1 MYVFSYTQQLL
12 KHSTTET
19 LIRLN
24 TYQFIRMDL
33 LTPDL
38 GLLFWQVVVFLG
50 LFLILRAFAWKPI
63 TNSLHERENNIQS
76 ALDLAEKTR
85 VEMTALKADK
95 EKLLVQAR
103 SEREAIL
110 RGAKEIA
117 DKMVADSRDKA
128 AAEGQRMLEQA
139 RESMQNERQA
149 LVAQMK
155 KEVVTLSLEIAE
167 KVLRK
172 ELSDKSAQEKLV
184 SDLVSN
190 SRLN

>member
-1 MYVFSYTQQLL
+1 
-12 KHSTTET
+12 
-19 LIRLN
+19 
-24 TYQFIRMDL
+24 MDL

-38 GLLFWQVVVFLG
+38 GLLFWQVVVFLA
-50 LFLILRAFAWKPI
+50 LFLILRTFAWKPI
-63 TNSLHERENNIQS
+63 TDSLHERENNIQS

-85 VEMTALKADK
+85 IEMTALKADN

-110 RGAKEIA
+110 RGAKETA
-117 DKMVADSRDKA
+117 DKMVADSRERA
-128 AAEGQRMLEQA
+128 AIEGQRMLEQA
-139 RESMQNERQA
+139 REAMQNERQA

-155 KEVVTLSLEIAE
+155 KEVVTLSIDIAE

-172 ELSDKSAQEKLV
+172 ELSDKTSQEKLV

>member
-1 MYVFSYTQQLL
+1 M
-12 KHSTTET
+12 
-19 LIRLN
+19 N
-24 TYQFIRMDL
+24 
-33 LTPDL
+33 
-38 GLLFWQVVVFLG
+38 
-50 LFLILRAFAWKPI
+50 
-63 TNSLHERENNIQS
+63 
-76 ALDLAEKTR
+76 
-85 VEMTALKADK
+85 ALKADN

-117 DKMVADSRDKA
+117 DKMVADSREKA

-172 ELSDKSAQEKLV
+172 ELSDKSSQEKLV

>member
-1 MYVFSYTQQLL
+1 
-12 KHSTTET
+12 
-19 LIRLN
+19 
-24 TYQFIRMDL
+24 MDL
-33 LTPDL
+33 LTPDI
-38 GLLFWQVVVFLG
+38 GLLFWQAIVFLG
-50 LFLILRAFAWKPI
+50 LFFILRTFAWKPI
-63 TNSLHERENNIQS
+63 TDSLNERENNIQS

-85 VEMTALKADK
+85 LEMTALKADN

-103 SEREAIL
+103 QEREVIL

-128 AAEGQRMLEQA
+128 ESEGRRMLEQA
-139 RESMQNERQA
+139 REAMQNERQA

-155 KEVVTLSLEIAE
+155 KEVVTLSLDIAE

-172 ELSDKSAQEKLV
+172 ELSDKTAQEQLV

>member
-1 MYVFSYTQQLL
+1 
-12 KHSTTET
+12 
-19 LIRLN
+19 
-24 TYQFIRMDL
+24 MDL

-38 GLLFWQVVVFLG
+38 GLLFWQVIVFLG

-63 TNSLHERENNIQS
+63 SESLNERENNIQS

-85 VEMTALKADK
+85 LEMTALKADN

-110 RGAKEIA
+110 RGAKETA

-155 KEVVTLSLEIAE
+155 KEVVTLSLDIAE

-172 ELSDKSAQEKLV
+172 ELVDKTAQEKLIT
-184 SDLVSN
+184 DLVSN

>member
-1 MYVFSYTQQLL
+1 
-12 KHSTTET
+12 
-19 LIRLN
+19 
-24 TYQFIRMDL
+24 MDL

-50 LFLILRAFAWKPI
+50 LFLILRTFAWKPI
-63 TNSLHERENNIQS
+63 TDSLNERENNIQS

-85 VEMTALKADK
+85 LEMTALKADN
-95 EKLLVQAR
+95 EKLLAQAR

-110 RGAKEIA
+110 RGAKETA
-117 DKMVADSRDKA
+117 DKMVADSREKA
-128 AAEGQRMLEQA
+128 EAEGKRILEQA

-149 LVAQMK
+149 LVTQMK
-155 KEVVTLSLEIAE
+155 KEVVTLSIDIAE

-172 ELSDKSAQEKLV
+172 ELSDKTAQEKLV
-184 SDLVSN
+184 TDLVSQ

>member
-1 MYVFSYTQQLL
+1 
-12 KHSTTET
+12 
-19 LIRLN
+19 
-24 TYQFIRMDL
+24 MDL

-50 LFLILRAFAWKPI
+50 LFLILRTFAWKPI
-63 TNSLHERENNIQS
+63 TESLNERENNIQS

-85 VEMTALKADK
+85 LEMTALKADN
-95 EKLLVQAR
+95 EKLLAQAR

-110 RGAKEIA
+110 RGAKETA
-117 DKMVADSRDKA
+117 DKMVADSREKA

-139 RESMQNERQA
+139 REAMQNERQA
-149 LVAQMK
+149 LVTQMK
-155 KEVVTLSLEIAE
+155 KEVVTLSLDIAE

-172 ELSDKSAQEKLV
+172 ELSDKPSQEKLV
-184 SDLVSN
+184 NDLVSN